1 MGADLRRPDDVPPG
15 ASRRGEVSPPLV
27 SIVLLTQNGAGTL
40 PAALDAIA
48 RQRADFAFEVVA
60 VDSGSDDGTLALL
73 ESAAHQVVSIRPDS
87 FNHGLTRNLGVE
99 RARGE
104 LIVFLVQDAVPASDD
119 WLVRLT
125 APLRVNP
132 AVAGA
137 FCRQQ
142 PRPDATVITRR
153 YLHMW
158 VAASTSSRS
167 IRLAAPGDLHRL
179 EPMAQLRLCAFDNV
193 CSCIRR
199 FAWEQIPF
207 PETPIAEDLEWGK
220 AALLAGHQLNFVADA
235 VVVHSHERSARYEFV
250 RTYLLHRRLFQL
262 FGLRTI
268 PTAAVLARAVATGA
282 RTHISWERQEPV
294 RGPLTRRA
302 MHALALAVAWPLG
315 QYLGGLSA
323 SRGWEPV
330 RFARI

>member
-1 MGADLRRPDDVPPG
+1 MSTTPPVG
-15 ASRRGEVSPPLV
+15 
-27 SIVLLTQNGAGTL
+27 SIVLLTRNGARTL
-40 PAALDAIA
+40 PAALAAIA

-73 ESAAHQVVSIRPDS
+73 ESAGHQVVSIRPDS

-99 RARGE
+99 RTRGK
-104 LIVFLVQDAVPASDD
+104 LIVFLVQDAAPASDD

-125 APLRVNP
+125 TPLRVNP
-132 AVAGA
+132 AVAGS

-142 PRPDATVITRR
+142 PHPDATAITRQ
-153 YLHMW
+153 YLQMW
-158 VAASTSSRS
+158 MAASPSSRS

-199 FAWEQIPF
+199 SVWEEIPF

-220 AALLAGHQLNFVADA
+220 AALLAGHQLDFVADA
-235 VVVHSHERSARYEFV
+235 VVVHSHERSARYEFA
-250 RTYLLHRRLFQL
+250 RTYLLHRRLYHL

-268 PTAAVLARAVATGA
+268 PTATGLARAVASCA
-282 RTHISWERQEPV
+282 RTHISWERQEPLH
-294 RGPLTRRA
+294 GPLARRA
-302 MHALALAVAWPLG
+302 MRGLALAVAWPLG

-323 SRGWEPV
+323 SRGWEPG